1 MTWNAKARRRW
12 LGALS
17 LAVAVAMLLAGETV
31 LNGRLRG
38 LGLAIYWLFCFLFT
52 TLAIF
57 VALLDARAVGLQS
70 REEQRRLFEDTLRA
84 IETEKRSRKS
94 SGPQDRTR

>member
-1 MTWNAKARRRW
+1 VTWNAKARRRW
-12 LGALS
+12 LGILCLAL
-17 LAVAVAMLLAGETV
+17 AAAMLLAGETV
-31 LNGRLRG
+31 LDGRLRG

-70 REEQRRLFEDTLRA
+70 REDQRRLFEDTLRA

-94 SGPQDRTR
+94 NDPHDRTR